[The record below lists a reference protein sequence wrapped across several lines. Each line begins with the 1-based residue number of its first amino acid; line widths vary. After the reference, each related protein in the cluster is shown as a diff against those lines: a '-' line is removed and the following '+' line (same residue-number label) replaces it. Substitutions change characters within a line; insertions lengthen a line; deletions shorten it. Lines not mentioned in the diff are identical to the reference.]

1 MENRDIS
8 WAVIPTI
15 DNNTVISETFSQL
28 EKADGESLPANNH
41 WFYIEPL
48 LNSFYKEQDCFI
60 AIAKSNDSI
69 VAILPLVISQQ
80 TKFGYRW
87 SEFGLPFHK
96 HMNLVALNKIPQDQ
110 MHNAFTRLEQEIESL
125 NLSWDRFAIR
135 NLFVA
140 QDILISNSSN
150 FEYSDES
157 AWFDTSNVIEL
168 SEIISK
174 KHIKNLNRLNKRLL
188 NHDESC
194 SLSEFYKPTD
204 IIDQLAKFS
213 QLEEMSWKGQEGV
226 AINSSPKIASFYS
239 DLMTSASL
247 NQQAR
252 IFHYASDNHIY
263 ASALGFQLGDCLYI
277 HKICFDASYMEMSPG
292 GLLIFEI
299 IKRAALDE
307 KINKVS
313 LVTYPEWAKRWHPQ
327 HTSTLN
333 YVSYNSSITGRL
345 LQFVITSW
353 RNNKPI
359 IKRLLSK
366 FQQLAPNS

>member
-1 MENRDIS
+1 MEKHDIS
-8 WAVIPTI
+8 WTVVPVI
-15 DNNTVISETFSQL
+15 DNDTIIPEAFSQL
-28 EKADGESLPANNH
+28 DKADGQSLPANNH
-41 WFYIEPL
+41 WFYIESFL
-48 LNSFYKEQDCFI
+48 ENFYKEKDCFI
-60 AIAKSNDSI
+60 AIAKSKGSI
-69 VAILPLVISQQ
+69 LAILPLVISQQ
-80 TKFGYRW
+80 SKFGYRW

-96 HMNLVALNKIPQDQ
+96 HMNLVALNKIPQNQIHD
-110 MHNAFTRLEQEIESL
+110 ALTRLEQEIESL
-125 NLSWDRFAIR
+125 KLSWDRFAIR

-140 QDILISNSSN
+140 EDLSISTSPN

-188 NHDESC
+188 NHDKHC
-194 SLSEFYKPTD
+194 SLSEFYKSTD
-204 IIDQLAKFS
+204 IIDQLTQFS
-213 QLEEMSWKGQEGV
+213 QLEENSWKGQEGV
-226 AINSSPKIASFYS
+226 AINSSPEVKNFYT
-239 DLMTSASL
+239 DLMTAASK

-299 IKRAALDE
+299 IKRAALDAN
-307 KINKVS
+307 INKVS
-313 LVTYPEWAKRWHPQ
+313 LVTYPDWAKRWHPQ

-333 YVSYNSSITGRL
+333 YISYNRSIMGRL
-345 LQFVITSW
+345 LQSVITNW
-353 RNNKPI
+353 RNNKPL

-366 FQQLAPNS
+366 FQQLSPNS

>member
-1 MENRDIS
+1 MEERDIS
-8 WAVIPTI
+8 WTVVPVI
-15 DNNTVISETFSQL
+15 DNDTIILEAFSQL
-28 EKADGESLPANNH
+28 EKSNGQLLPANNH
-41 WFYIEPL
+41 WFYIEPFL
-48 LNSFYKEQDCFI
+48 KSFYKDKDCFI
-60 AIAKSNDSI
+60 AIAKSKDSI
-69 VAILPLVISQQ
+69 LAILPLVISQQ

-96 HMNLVALNKIPQDQ
+96 HMNLVALNKIPQDKT
-110 MHNAFTRLEQEIESL
+110 HDSLVLLEQEIESL

-140 QDILISNSSN
+140 KNISISSSSN
-150 FEYSDES
+150 FEYSDDS

-188 NHDESC
+188 NHDEHC
-194 SLSEFYKPTD
+194 SLSEFYKSD
-204 IIDQLAKFS
+204 KIIDELARFS
-213 QLEEMSWKGQEGV
+213 QLEEQSWKGQEGV
-226 AINSSPKIASFYS
+226 AINSSSEVKSFYS
-239 DLMTSASL
+239 ELMTSASK

-307 KINKVS
+307 SINKVS
-313 LVTYPEWAKRWHPQ
+313 LVTYPDWAKRWHPQ

-333 YVSYNSSITGRL
+333 YISYNSSITGRL
-345 LQFVITSW
+345 LQFVITTW
-353 RNNKPI
+353 RNNKPL

-366 FQQLAPNS
+366 FQQLSLNS

>member
-1 MENRDIS
+1 MENLDIS
-8 WAVIPTI
+8 WTVVPVIA
-15 DNNTVISETFSQL
+15 NNIIISEAFSQL
-28 EKADGESLPANNH
+28 EKTDGQSLPANNH
-41 WFYIEPL
+41 WFYIEPFL
-48 LNSFYKEQDCFI
+48 KNFYKEKDCFI
-60 AIAKSNDSI
+60 AIAKSEDSI
-69 VAILPLVISQQ
+69 LAILPLAISQQ

-96 HMNLVALNKIPQDQ
+96 HINLVALNKIPQDQ
-110 MHNAFTRLEQEIESL
+110 IHDALTCLEQEIESL

-140 QDILISNSSN
+140 KDTSISDSSN
-150 FEYSDES
+150 FEYSDDS

-188 NHDESC
+188 KHDEQC
-194 SLSEFYKPTD
+194 VLSEFYKSTD
-204 IIDQLAKFS
+204 IIDELTKFS
-213 QLEEMSWKGQEGV
+213 QLEEKSWKGQEGV
-226 AINSSPKIASFYS
+226 AINSSPEVKSFYT
-239 DLMTSASL
+239 DLMTEASK

-252 IFHYASDNHIY
+252 IFHYASDNQIY

-299 IKRAALDE
+299 IKRAAIDFS
-307 KINKVS
+307 INKVS
-313 LVTYPEWAKRWHPQ
+313 LVTYPDWAKRWHPQ

-333 YVSYNSSITGRL
+333 FISYNRSITGRL
-345 LQFVITSW
+345 LQFVITTW